1 MNSKMLRKRFI
12 QETFLVRIRKMRKKI
27 LITGGAGYIG
37 SHVAKQ
43 LLEQGYDIIILT
55 QTASCKY
62 GLKVALDSIKSRGR
76 RDYGARYYN
85 SLLFN

>member
-1 MNSKMLRKRFI
+1 MYSIGEYINTRTKTIPDSFI
-12 QETFLVRIRKMRKKI
+12 AFPCNI
-27 LITGGAGYIG
+27 IG
-37 SHVAKQ
+37 NNTK
-43 LLEQGYDIIILT
+43 LT

-62 GLKVALDSIKSRGR
+62 GLKVALNSIKSRGR

>member
-1 MNSKMLRKRFI
+1 M
-12 QETFLVRIRKMRKKI
+12 KI
-27 LITGGAGYIG
+27 HFG
-37 SHVAKQ
+37 
-43 LLEQGYDIIILT
+43 T

>member
-1 MNSKMLRKRFI
+1 MTFSKNESLCKQELQSWQLTHL
-12 QETFLVRIRKMRKKI
+12 QET
-27 LITGGAGYIG
+27 
-37 SHVAKQ
+37 
-43 LLEQGYDIIILT
+43 LERVYYLT